1 MTQKIK
7 SIAALILAGLL
18 YAAALKYFVLPSRI
32 ILTGTEGIAAATSYY
47 FKNDGLFV
55 GMYLLFQA
63 VLLGFAWFGINR
75 SFAWRTMLVVGT
87 VIGALVVLPELTVA
101 DPDPTN
107 ERLILVIF
115 GGLLAGGAKALAF
128 KHSGSTGDE
137 DVMGAYFAIK
147 YLKPVGF
154 ISIIAAVVSTAYGLL
169 LEWLGGTSVEGIVNT
184 LMYTCVYIF
193 ASAETLNSLYKRFKI
208 TILTVV
214 TTRHDE
220 VSAAISRASEHRTC
234 TIEDAEG
241 GRSGQP
247 FKLVRTILTLEELPD
262 VLTHIQEVDA
272 ECFYFYHDVEGVSQR
287 YYITPIGR

>member
-1 MTQKIK
+1 MSRHLK
-7 SIAALILAGLL
+7 SIAALIISGLL

-47 FKNDGLFV
+47 FKSEPMFIGL
-55 GMYLLFQA
+55 YLLFQV

-75 SFAWRTMLVVGT
+75 SFAWRTMIVVGV
-87 VIGALVVLPELTVA
+87 VIGALVWLPELKVA

-115 GGLLAGGAKALAF
+115 GGLLAGYAKSLAF

-154 ISIIAAVVSTAYGLL
+154 ISIIAATISTSYGLL
-169 LEWLGGTSVEGIVNT
+169 LEWLGGTGMEGIVNT

-208 TILTVV
+208 TILTIV
-214 TTRHDE
+214 TTRQDD
-220 VSAAISRASEHRTC
+220 VSAAISCASEHRTC
-234 TIEDAEG
+234 TIEDCEG
-241 GRSGQP
+241 GRSHNP
-247 FKLVRTILTLEELPD
+247 FKMVRTILTLEELPD
-262 VLTHIQEVDA
+262 VIDHITRVDP
-272 ECFYFYHDVEGVSQR
+272 ECFYFYQDVEGVSQR
-287 YYITPIGR
+287 YYITPIGK